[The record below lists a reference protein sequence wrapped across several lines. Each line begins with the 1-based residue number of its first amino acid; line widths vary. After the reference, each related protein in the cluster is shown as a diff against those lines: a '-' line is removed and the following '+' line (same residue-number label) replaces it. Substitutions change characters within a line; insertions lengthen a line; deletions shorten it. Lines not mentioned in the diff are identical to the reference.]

1 MPHNVF
7 TCMQF
12 VVYDE
17 FNRNSHNWFSVIVR
31 GHVLPQYL
39 EIVGHICPKPML
51 IPNPVLVTQVAH

>member
-1 MPHNVF
+1 
-7 TCMQF
+7 MQF